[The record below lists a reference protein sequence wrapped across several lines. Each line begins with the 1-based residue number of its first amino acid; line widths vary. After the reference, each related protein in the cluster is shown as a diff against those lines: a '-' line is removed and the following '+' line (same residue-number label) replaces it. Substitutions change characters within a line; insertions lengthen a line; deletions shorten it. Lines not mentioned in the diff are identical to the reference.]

1 MKAGRKR
8 VTPKLLHGGCSRYE
22 GKRMFIC
29 TSYTRTSVLT
39 GRRKWPVEGSIFL
52 FIVLRPRAIVPLFL
66 WPFTAAGRSRCCRGV
81 WLLSPLLPR
90 FVRPDIFFEGFC
102 AAVRTMVAG
111 GGGGGG
117 ATIERESERER
128 GGRAGKKGGRK
139 SGANRKTVKRA
150 SRAVSSRQR
159 RQWKNSGS

>member
-117 ATIERESERER
+117 ATIERERERER
-128 GGRAGKKGGRK
+128 GGGTERGKKVVEKVERTE
-139 SGANRKTVKRA
+139 RP
-150 SRAVSSRQR
+150 
-159 RQWKNSGS
+159 

>member
-111 GGGGGG
+111 GGGGG
-117 ATIERESERER
+117 ATIERERERER